1 MNIVKSEI
9 IRLTSRRI
17 QSPTEQ
23 NLLGEQLIHKDQPS
37 ADDYDD
43 LVRRICHP
51 NLKLTEFK
59 EQDEPFEDTIF
70 KLENNWKLWLKFS
83 LLIKNKLN
91 NNESRKT

>member
-43 LVRRICHP
+43 
-51 NLKLTEFK
+51 
-59 EQDEPFEDTIF
+59 
-70 KLENNWKLWLKFS
+70 
-83 LLIKNKLN
+83 
-91 NNESRKT
+91 